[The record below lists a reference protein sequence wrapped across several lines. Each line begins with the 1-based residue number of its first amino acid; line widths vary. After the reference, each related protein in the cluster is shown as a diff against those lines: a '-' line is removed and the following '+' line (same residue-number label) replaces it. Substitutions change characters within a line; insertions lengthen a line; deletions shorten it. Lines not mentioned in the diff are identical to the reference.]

1 MLHSDPAN
9 AAGTAKIPSTRL
21 VERTFKG
28 QRNQIEPALSKIEFL
43 SPVGSTAKRF
53 NKLLVCATSREN
65 VPDLTSIGVR
75 HCSSES
81 Q

>member
-28 QRNQIEPALSKIEFL
+28 QRNQIEPALSKIDISKPFREHCKTIQQIASL
-43 SPVGSTAKRF
+43 RYVEG
-53 NKLLVCATSREN
+53 KL
-65 VPDLTSIGVR
+65 P
-75 HCSSES
+75 
-81 Q
+81 